1 MVGTALPSSSIHED
15 ELQEKAVARN
25 PCSLPL
31 AKAAGAT
38 GTGGKQAFVHPLSRG
53 SPLEGQKFILLKEW
67 SSELQPGSAVPQ
79 LLVHQGCPCRAAPQC
94 TPRFQLG
101 APLGTPCT
109 LQGHRS
115 KQTSL
120 NSWVSP
126 DRQKLSGR
134 AGCALPIQMEIWLE
148 TCHWKLQFLQKKK
161 KTNQQNCDQP
171 FVPIFIKSKNFPQSK
186 CWLQKSSCLFC
197 FL

>member
-1 MVGTALPSSSIHED
+1 MRMSFRRRQLPGIP
-15 ELQEKAVARN
+15 V
-25 PCSLPL
+25 PVPL
-31 AKAAGAT
+31 AKAASAT
-38 GTGGKQAFVHPLSRG
+38 GTGGKPVFVHPLSRG

-67 SSELQPGSAVPQ
+67 SSELQPGSALPQ
-79 LLVHQGCPCRAAPQC
+79 LLVPEGSPCRAAPQR

-101 APLGTPCT
+101 VPLGIPRT

-134 AGCALPIQMEIWLE
+134 AGWALPIQMEIWLE
-148 TCHWKLQFLQKKK
+148 TCHWKLQFLQEKKQTN
-161 KTNQQNCDQP
+161 KTVINRLFQFSLKARIFLKVNVGYRKASVCFVFCNQN
-171 FVPIFIKSKNFPQSK
+171 
-186 CWLQKSSCLFC
+186 QKVAL
-197 FL
+197 